1 MAIYEMCVGN
11 YNGAVLAEQLGADR
25 IELCDNLLEDGTTPS
40 YGTIKRTIETIKVPA
55 MVIIRP
61 RGGNFEYS
69 EDEVQI
75 MVDDIKACK
84 DLGTYGVVIGAL
96 KGKVIDLETTK
107 KLVEEAKPMKI
118 TFHMAFDDIEDKFA
132 AIDQLVEL
140 GVERILTKG
149 GMANAIEGKDALREL
164 VNYASG
170 RIIIMPGKSVTKAN
184 RDEILEYTGAK
195 EIHGTKVV
203 L

>member
-40 YGTIKRTIETIKVPA
+40 YGTIKRTIENIKVPS

-61 RGGNFEYS
+61 RGGNFEFS

-75 MVDDIKACK
+75 MLDDIKACK
-84 DLGTYGVVIGAL
+84 DLGAYGVVIGAL
-96 KGKVIDLETTK
+96 KGKAMDLETTK
-107 KLVEEAKPMKI
+107 KLVEEAKPMQI

-140 GVERILTKG
+140 GVQRILTKG

-164 VNYASG
+164 VNYADG